1 MAKAIFDMNY
11 KVNSKDD
18 VIMCAKESLLCL
30 DIRFTRG
37 KYAIE
42 RHGGWIDL
50 QCAQDTLVMPHKA
63 TIIPLGINL
72 RVPCGYE
79 TIIAPR
85 SSTCLNHGI
94 MAGNSIG
101 IIEED
106 YCGNLDELGLVAVNF
121 TDEPVTIEKGLRI
134 CQFKVVRA
142 MPEVHFNLVSDMGNA
157 NRGGYGSTGL

>member
-1 MAKAIFDMNY
+1 MY
-11 KVNSKDD
+11 GLR
-18 VIMCAKESLLCL
+18 E
-30 DIRFTRG
+30 

-106 YCGNLDELGLVAVNF
+106 YCGNLDELGLIAVNF
-121 TDEPVTIEKGLRI
+121 TDEPVTIEMGLRV

-142 MPEVHFNLVSDMGNA
+142 MPEVHFNLVTDMGSA